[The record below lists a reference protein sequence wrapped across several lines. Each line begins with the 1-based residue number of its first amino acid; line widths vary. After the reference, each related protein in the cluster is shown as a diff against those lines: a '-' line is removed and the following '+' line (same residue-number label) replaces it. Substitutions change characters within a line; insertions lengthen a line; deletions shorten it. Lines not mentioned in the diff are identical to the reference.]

1 MVFPRNL
8 GLWSVNS
15 FMLGD
20 VGETLSLLWAIS
32 LPVPLNYSMMP
43 DNLSND
49 MKKSLSKLEDVCSP
63 GA

>member
-1 MVFPRNL
+1 
-8 GLWSVNS
+8 
-15 FMLGD
+15 MLGD

-63 GA
+63 DA